1 MVVVAVAVAA
11 EAAEAAGVVV
21 VVVVD
26 LKICLRVAYFL
37 QISNQRFKSGG
48 LEAGKSGSQAPKH
61 QKNPK
66 P

>member
-11 EAAEAAGVVV
+11 EAAEAAGV